1 MREVP
6 FRRARRYDQSVTG
19 SQRCRGLI
27 HLEGVLLKK
36 VLLALSV
43 AAVLVFATTA
53 SASSPSAYRAEV
65 NGICAV
71 GVKQLNAVPQPSK
84 PSGYYAY
91 FKTVATMSDKLLA
104 KISAVKPPSSLAGK
118 VATAVSRQGAF
129 ETALHTLVSKLKTSS
144 NPQKT
149 VNAAGTKLNSLN
161 DKANVAWRA
170 AGLVKCA
177 G

>member
-1 MREVP
+1 VTAVA
-6 FRRARRYDQSVTG
+6 ARGTICESPGRG
-19 SQRCRGLI
+19 AGCGLI

-43 AAVLVFATTA
+43 AAVLSFAASA
-53 SASSPSAYRAEV
+53 SASSPSAYRAQV

-71 GVKQLNAVPQPSK
+71 GIKQLTAIPQPKK

-91 FKTVATMSDKLLA
+91 FKTVASMSDKLLA
-104 KISAVKPPSSLAGK
+104 KVSAVKPPSSLAGK

-129 ETALHTLVSKLKTSS
+129 EAALHTLVSKLKTSS

-149 VNAAGTKLNSLN
+149 VHSAASHLNSLN
-161 DKANVAWRA
+161 SKANAAWRA
-170 AGLVKCA
+170 AGLLKCA